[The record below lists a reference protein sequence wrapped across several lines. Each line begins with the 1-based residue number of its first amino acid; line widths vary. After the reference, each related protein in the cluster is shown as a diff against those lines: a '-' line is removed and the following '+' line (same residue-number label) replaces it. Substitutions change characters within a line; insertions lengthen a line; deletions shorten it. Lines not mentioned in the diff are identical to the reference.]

1 MSVSSSVDT
10 EADSS
15 TSTPWLS
22 SGLVP
27 PRSSLSVVVVV
38 DSSVS
43 RSMKPRLPDVRFS
56 VAGGVVF
63 ESSVAV
69 GGILVPGMVF
79 RDTGGLLGCLGL
91 GVNFGIELLA
101 EVLFGRV
108 IFLGDGLFSGWLG

>member
-1 MSVSSSVDT
+1 M
-10 EADSS
+10 
-15 TSTPWLS
+15 
-22 SGLVP
+22 P

-38 DSSVS
+38 DPSVS
-43 RSMKPRLPDVRFS
+43 RSIKPRLPDVRLS

-91 GVNFGIELLA
+91 AVTFGIELLA
-101 EVLFGRV
+101 EVLFG
-108 IFLGDGLFSGWLG
+108 LGLGGLFSLGTVFLVAGWVELGSGSGLFDFGSIICIQN